1 MRTNM
6 PTTKPKGSSQSAHSN
21 QQPAVL
27 LTPKQVAAQTAYRT
41 EVSVLRAF
49 RQGKLRGYKLNP
61 RTIRFHPDDV
71 AAWLAAARV
80 GKVL

>member
-1 MRTNM
+1 MRINT
-6 PTTKPKGSSQSAHSN
+6 PTTKSKGNGQSAHSN
-21 QQPAVL
+21 LQSAGL
-27 LTPKQVAAQTAYRT
+27 LTPKQVAAQTAYRS

-71 AAWLAAARV
+71 EAWLSVARV
-80 GKVL
+80 